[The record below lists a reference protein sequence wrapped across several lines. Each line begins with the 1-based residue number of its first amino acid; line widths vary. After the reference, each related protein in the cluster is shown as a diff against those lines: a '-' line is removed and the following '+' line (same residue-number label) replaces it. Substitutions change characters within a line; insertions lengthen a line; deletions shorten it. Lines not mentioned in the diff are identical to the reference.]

1 MLRMIQCGVGSFG
14 RSWADVVARSRVA
27 ELAAVVDPA
36 AEARARVAEALGVA
50 TYPDLDTALAEVACD
65 AVLVTTPPAT
75 HHAVAT
81 QALQAGKPV
90 LLEKPLA
97 ATMDEA
103 RDLVQ
108 TAEATERVLMV
119 SQNYRFRPHARAAQA
134 VVQSGALGELTHIK
148 VRFARETRTLFGA
161 GNFRYTMR
169 YPLVLDMSIHHF
181 DLLRCLTGQNVVQ
194 VYAREWPVPDSPYLY
209 PPTVAT
215 VMTLEQGA
223 TIMYEGDWASH
234 GAETSWNAA
243 WEVVGAAGRLLWNPG
258 DMSREEVWTHRWGEP
273 LQPVPLPAL
282 DLTERDATLAAFAH
296 AVQTGEPPETRAA
309 DNIHSLA
316 MVFGCIESIE
326 SGETV
331 RLG

>member
-1 MLRMIQCGVGSFG
+1 MLRIVQCGVGSFG
-14 RSWADVVARSRVA
+14 RSWADVVKRSRVA
-27 ELAAVVDPA
+27 ELVAVVDPA
-36 AEARARVAEALGVA
+36 AEARARVGEVLGVT

-81 QALQAGKPV
+81 RGLRAGKPV

-108 TAEATERVLMV
+108 TAEATGLVLMV
-119 SQNYRFRPHARAAQA
+119 SQNYRFRPPARAAQA
-134 VVQSGALGELTHIK
+134 VVQSGALGKLTHVK

-161 GNFRYTMR
+161 GNFRYSMR

-194 VYAREWPVPDSPYLY
+194 VYAREWPVPDSPYVY
-209 PPTVAT
+209 PPTVAAL
-215 VMTLEQGA
+215 MTLDGGG
-223 TIMYEGDWASH
+223 TVVYEGNWASH
-234 GAETSWNAA
+234 GTETSWNAA

-258 DMSREEVWTHRWGEP
+258 DMHSEEVWTQRWGEA
-273 LQPVPLPAL
+273 LQPVALPGL
-282 DLTERDATLAAFAH
+282 DLTERDATLAAFAR
-296 AVQTGEPPETRAA
+296 AVETGQPPETRAA

-316 MVFGCIESIE
+316 IVFACIESIE
-326 SGETV
+326 RGETV